1 MNKAINLKAIKWD
14 VQQAFEQSSYA
25 FKNVWF
31 TASLIFIF
39 IMFHGAF
46 ENLLVVV
53 TSLIAITFQLKRH
66 TALKNKEKN
75 NEVIFFKKKK
85 NERERNLYIFFT
97 AMFFVWIFRGGSALL
112 LFSFAITVFYLFKYL
127 FYIPSIIFKAED
139 YSLIIEKGFQ
149 QKRIDFTYT
158 NRIRFV
164 SHRMI
169 FENVLDKKIEVK
181 DVEYLSKIDE
191 LKEFLSMNFGREK
204 VVSAA
209 NGQPLI

>member
-39 IMFHGAF
+39 IMFRGAF
-46 ENLLVVV
+46 EDLLVVI
-53 TSLIAITFQLKRH
+53 TLIVAITSQLKRH
-66 TALKNKEKN
+66 SILKNKEKN

-97 AMFFVWIFRGGSALL
+97 AMFFVWIFRGGGSLL
-112 LFSFAITVFYLFKYL
+112 FFSFALAAFYLVKYF
-127 FYIPSIIFKAED
+127 FYIPSIVFKAED
-139 YSLIIEKGFQ
+139 YSLMIEKGFRRN
-149 QKRIDFTYT
+149 RIDFTYT
-158 NRIRFV
+158 NKIRFV
-164 SHRMI
+164 AHRMI
-169 FENVLDKKIEVK
+169 FENVLDNKVEVK

-191 LKEFLSMNFGREK
+191 LKEFLSINFGREK

-209 NGQPLI
+209 NGQPLT